1 MISDPPPESR
11 ELTEPSALAAVYR
24 EEFLNLLAHLGLE
37 PGQAMALVEAC
48 TGQPFESCS
57 PMQLV
62 PVLHRLLELL
72 HSQRNRVEQR
82 QP

>member
-1 MISDPPPESR
+1 MISDPPPSSPTP
-11 ELTEPSALAAVYR
+11 TEPSDLAAAYR
-24 EEFLNLLAHLGLE
+24 EEFLNLLAHLELE

-48 TGQPFESCS
+48 TGRPFKACS

-72 HSQRNRVEQR
+72 HSQRNRVEQP